1 MLIIMTMMIIAST
14 ACSNFLKQDE
24 QQGIAEIDTATNPQ
38 QETTSW
44 SGKAVELFNQGN
56 QSLEQDAEKAEIY
69 FNQAILIEPKMEAAY
84 FNLMKLYYVSE
95 NREKM
100 QQIFLEAEKEN
111 LLSARILTLV
121 GSEKRTQGQF
131 KDAEKYYQLALK
143 KDANYLVVLLNM
155 AILQE
160 LYLHNL
166 TTAESYYVQYQQQ
179 LITQGKEDKRVK
191 NWLADIKRR
200 IAKAEKEKT

>member
-1 MLIIMTMMIIAST
+1 
-14 ACSNFLKQDE
+14 
-24 QQGIAEIDTATNPQ
+24 
-38 QETTSW
+38 
-44 SGKAVELFNQGN
+44 
-56 QSLEQDAEKAEIY
+56 
-69 FNQAILIEPKMEAAY
+69 MEAAY